1 MLTVC
6 LSCTSEYAIDPA
18 CIEAD
23 GRRRRC
29 VPGFKA
35 PEKSRVSHDDPIPMT
50 LSHGSATPMPDLE
63 RDFVSVKARATR
75 WPYNARA
82 ERRKPV
88 PLRRMGLGH
97 PHRARAAQAHAG
109 PGGFAAPG
117 GSQPTRPMARS
128 SSWRARLRPSPGAAP
143 LHGSAGSRWFRFGS
157 RCFIAARQAP

>member
-1 MLTVC
+1 MHNRRTGVSSLGRHDRLRIVNQTGMRNSRVGAGPRRLDRFAMLTVC

-75 WPYNARA
+75 WPYTARA

-88 PLRRMGLGH
+88 PLRRMGL
-97 PHRARAAQAHAG
+97 
-109 PGGFAAPG
+109 
-117 GSQPTRPMARS
+117 
-128 SSWRARLRPSPGAAP
+128 
-143 LHGSAGSRWFRFGS
+143 
-157 RCFIAARQAP
+157 